1 MFTAAFF
8 LTAKTWKR
16 SRCPFLG
23 EQINKLWYM
32 KAIKYYSALK
42 RNELP
47 SHEDTEE
54 SYVYLLREARQFEK
68 AICYMIRTHDILKKA
83 KL

>member
-1 MFTAAFF
+1 
-8 LTAKTWKR
+8 
-16 SRCPFLG
+16 
-23 EQINKLWYM
+23 M

-68 AICYMIRTHDILKKA
+68 AICYMIRTHGILKKA